1 MTSLEARTGGRILVD
16 QLRIQGCDRIFTVPG
31 ESFLAVLDALHDT
44 PEIDTI
50 VCRQEGGVAYMADA
64 DGKMTGRPGIAFV
77 TRGPGA
83 TNASAGVHVAF
94 QDSTP
99 MILFIGDVARGDRD
113 REGFQEIDFPAFF
126 APIAKWAARIEDA
139 RRIPEYV
146 ARAYRVATAGRPG
159 PVVLALP
166 EDMLRDE
173 VEVADRPCI
182 PPLAEEPDPGAVQAM
197 FELLKEAAD
206 PVAIVGGA
214 DWSPRASHHFANFA
228 FRYGIP
234 VAAAFRRQDA
244 ICNTCQ
250 VYAGQLGYGPNPKL
264 QQRIRDADLILAV
277 GPRLGEATTDG
288 YTLITPDHPGQTL
301 VHVHPDP
308 NELGRVYHADLP
320 ICADMGEFAEMVD
333 EWIDPDLVRFSCGE
347 EAHAEWLEWSEPK
360 PRDGVKLDLG
370 PCVAAMREKLPD
382 NTIICNGAGNFSGWW
397 HRYWRYGPMPTQL
410 APTSGTM
417 GYGLPAAVAAA
428 LRFKDRPVVCV
439 AGDGDFLM
447 NGQELATAAQYGADL
462 LVILVDNSQLRHH
475 PHAPGARIS
484 GADQRDRAQEPR
496 LRGARPRLR
505 RLGGNGRDHRGFHA
519 RARRGAEAQR
529 HPPPPLQ
536 DRRRADQQRDD
547 GFAVEGTVEG
557 LAILPQISGGG
568 GPHVVRWR
576 GLSALEEVPSTSFA
590 GAPPLQM
597 QGRIIKARTDRSRLR
612 PAAARPAA
620 E

>member
-1 MTSLEARTGGRILVD
+1 MRPMTMRTGGRVLVD
-16 QLRIQGCDRIFTVPG
+16 QLLINGCDRIFTVPG
-31 ESFLAVLDALHDT
+31 ESFLAVLDALHDS
-44 PEIDTI
+44 PEIETI

-64 DGKMTGRPGIAFV
+64 DGKMTGRPGVAFV

-113 REGFQEIDFPAFF
+113 REGFQEIDLPAFF

-139 RRIPEYV
+139 ARLPEYV
-146 ARAYRVATAGRPG
+146 ARAYRVAMAGRPG

-173 VEVADRPCI
+173 VEIADRPCV
-182 PPLAEEPDPGAVQAM
+182 PALAEAPDPGAVQALL
-197 FELLKEAAD
+197 ELLKEAVS

-214 DWSPRASHHFANFA
+214 DWSPRASHHFANFS

-250 VYAGQLGYGPNPKL
+250 VYAGQLGYGPNPRL

-308 NELGRVYHADLP
+308 NELGSVYAADLP
-320 ICADMGEFAEMVD
+320 ICADMGEFAEMIDQWV
-333 EWIDPDLVRFSCGE
+333 DPDLVRFSCGDD
-347 EAHAEWLEWSEPK
+347 AHREWLEWSAPK
-360 PRDGVKLDLG
+360 PRDGVMLDLG
-370 PCVAAMREKLPD
+370 LCVAAMRDRLPET
-382 NTIICNGAGNFSGWW
+382 TIVCNGAGNFSGWW
-397 HRYWRYGPMPTQL
+397 HRYWHYGPMPTQL

-447 NGQELATAAQYGADL
+447 NGQELATAAQYGAEL
-462 LVILVDNSQLRHH
+462 LVILVDNSSFGTIRMHQERNY
-475 PHAPGARIS
+475 PNRIS
-484 GADQRDRAQEPR
+484 ATS
-496 LRGARPRLR
+496 LRNPDFAAL
-505 RLGGNGRDHRGFHA
+505 A
-519 RARRGAEAQR
+519 RAFGGWSETVSKTDEFAPALDEALKQPGIR
-529 HPPPPLQ
+529 LLHCKT
-536 DRRRADQQRDD
+536 D
-547 GFAVEGTVEG
+547 VEV
-557 LAILPQISGGG
+557 ISNATTITKLRK
-568 GPHVVRWR
+568 H
-576 GLSALEEVPSTSFA
+576 A
-590 GAPPLQM
+590 
-597 QGRIIKARTDRSRLR
+597 KA
-612 PAAARPAA
+612 
-620 E
+620 

>member
-1 MTSLEARTGGRILVD
+1 MTTRSGARTGGQILVD

-31 ESFLAVLDALHDT
+31 ESFLAVLDALHDA
-44 PEIDTI
+44 PDIDVV

-99 MILFIGDVARGDRD
+99 MILFVGDLDRRDKD
-113 REGFQEIDFPAFF
+113 REGFQEVDFPAFF
-126 APIAKWAARIEDA
+126 APIAKWAARIDDA

-159 PVVLALP
+159 PVVLAIP

-173 VEVADRPCI
+173 VDVPDRPAV
-182 PPLAEEPDPGAVQAM
+182 PPVAECPDPGAIAAL
-197 FELLKEAAD
+197 FELLKEATN

-214 DWSPRASHHFANFA
+214 DWSPRAAHHFANFA
-228 FRYGIP
+228 FRHGIP

-244 ICNTCQ
+244 IANSCG

-264 QQRIRDADLILAV
+264 QQRIRDADLLLVA

-333 EWIDPDLVRFSCGE
+333 EWSDPELVRFSAGE
-347 EAHAEWLEWSEPK
+347 EAHRDWLDWTEPR
-360 PRDGVKLDLG
+360 PRKGVKLDLG
-370 PCVAAMREKLPD
+370 PVVQAMRDTLPAD
-382 NTIICNGAGNFSGWW
+382 AIICNGAGNFSGWW
-397 HRYWRYGPMPTQL
+397 HRYWHYACMPAQL

-428 LRFKDRPVVCV
+428 LRFKDRIVVCV

-447 NGQELATAAQYGADL
+447 NGQELATAAQFGANL
-462 LVILVDNSQLRHH
+462 LVVLVDNSSYGTIRMHQEREY
-475 PHAPGARIS
+475 PHRVSATELKNPDFA
-484 GADQRDRAQEPR
+484 A
-496 LRGARPRLR
+496 L
-505 RLGGNGRDHRGFHA
+505 A
-519 RARRGAEAQR
+519 RAYGGWAE
-529 HPPPPLQ
+529 
-536 DRRRADQQRDD
+536 
-547 GFAVEGTVEG
+547 TVETTADFG
-557 LAILPQISGGG
+557 PALDEAMKRKGIRLLHLKTDVEVISN
-568 GPHVVRWR
+568 
-576 GLSALEEVPSTSFA
+576 
-590 GAPPLQM
+590 
-597 QGRIIKARTDRSRLR
+597 ARTISDIRKN
-612 PAAARPAA
+612 
-620 E
+620 